1 MSKKL
6 FVGGLNWNTTEEGL
20 RSAFERFGSLDEVKV
35 IFDRETGRSRGFG
48 FVTFG
53 SPDDAQSAITEMDG
67 KELEGRMIKVNE
79 AVEKERRGG
88 PGGGGGGYRRG
99 GDGPRRDRY

>member
-20 RSAFERFGSLDEVKV
+20 RSAFERFGAIEEVKV

-53 SPDDAQSAITEMDG
+53 NQDDAQGAIDEMDG

-79 AVEKERRGG
+79 AVEKERRS
-88 PGGGGGGYRRG
+88 GGGGYRG
-99 GDGPRRDRY
+99 GNGGGRRERY